1 MYLPMKRV
9 IDFKVGPTAAAMNTK
24 GLQERMI
31 RAGLDPVE
39 VDIDLGDYHN
49 WLVEQGAPPES
60 IQADLLD
67 QLEGV
72 IKAEEA
78 QNFYRQKMYA
88 LADELGEFPF

>member
-49 WLVEQGAPPES
+49 WLVEQGAPPER
-60 IQADLLD
+60 IQAELLD
-67 QLEGV
+67 QLDAV
-72 IKAEEA
+72 IRNQEA
-78 QNFYRQKMYA
+78 QNLLRSKMSA
-88 LADELGEFPF
+88 VDGIPF